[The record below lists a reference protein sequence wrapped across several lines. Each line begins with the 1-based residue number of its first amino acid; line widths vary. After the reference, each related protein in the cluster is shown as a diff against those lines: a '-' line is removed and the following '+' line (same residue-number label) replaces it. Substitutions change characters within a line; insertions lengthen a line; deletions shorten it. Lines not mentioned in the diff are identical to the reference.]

1 MTHIALIGAGVVG
14 SSWAL
19 VFARAGQTVR
29 IFDSDPASLPRVRDF
44 VRASLGDRADTEAI
58 LARVTTAASLAEALH
73 GADYVQES
81 APERLEVKRPLYL
94 ELDRLAAPDAIIAS
108 STSGFPASSFTESL
122 PHRERCLVVH
132 PINPPHLIPLVEI
145 VPAPWTTPDV
155 VTRSAELMRAVEQ
168 SPVLLKREIAGFLVN
183 RLQSAIL
190 GEAFRLIEDGLCE
203 ADDVDRA
210 ISDGLGRRWAFLGP
224 FETIDLNANSGIA
237 EYCLKLGPMYLDL
250 AKDQADPRPWPPEL
264 VSTVERQLRVK
275 TPADALGERRRWRD
289 AQLARLD
296 AMKRATE

>member
-108 STSGFPASSFTESL
+108 STSGFPASSFT
-122 PHRERCLVVH
+122 
-132 PINPPHLIPLVEI
+132 
-145 VPAPWTTPDV
+145 
-155 VTRSAELMRAVEQ
+155 
-168 SPVLLKREIAGFLVN
+168 
-183 RLQSAIL
+183 
-190 GEAFRLIEDGLCE
+190 
-203 ADDVDRA
+203 
-210 ISDGLGRRWAFLGP
+210 
-224 FETIDLNANSGIA
+224 
-237 EYCLKLGPMYLDL
+237 
-250 AKDQADPRPWPPEL
+250 
-264 VSTVERQLRVK
+264 
-275 TPADALGERRRWRD
+275 
-289 AQLARLD
+289 
-296 AMKRATE
+296 